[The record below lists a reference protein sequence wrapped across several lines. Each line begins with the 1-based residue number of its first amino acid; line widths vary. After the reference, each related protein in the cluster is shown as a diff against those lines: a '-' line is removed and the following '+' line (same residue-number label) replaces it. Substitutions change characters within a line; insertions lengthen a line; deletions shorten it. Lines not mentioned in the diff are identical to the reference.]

1 MVSLE
6 LLHCSQHCSQNKLSN
21 NVQLHIDYVTVMVG
35 NYLGTYTKRH
45 ALGVHLSNLVIRSNT
60 VPFKLSCSL

>member
-1 MVSLE
+1 
-6 LLHCSQHCSQNKLSN
+6 
-21 NVQLHIDYVTVMVG
+21 MVG

-60 VPFKLSCSL
+60 VPFKLSCSLWTLILLSYATEPVAYIMRTQTTCWN